1 MEQSRFRSSWPA
13 PGQTIQP
20 FAHPLISL
28 LQQEVPIQ
36 TVTCRTRKLP
46 RGSLFN
52 LFISSINLTIA
63 GFCFTIISVS
73 QCLYNLPQKQGVRSL
88 RICGAT
94 TAGCLETGPRIPS
107 LLLPPPTLAW
117 NPSYTALSPY
127 NPLVQPTCIF
137 DVSIQFIPISL
148 PNPYQPINR
157 LVHLVLHSTIFV
169 GTTHRFELMI
179 GDEHV

>member
-1 MEQSRFRSSWPA
+1 MASSWTNHIAFCPPTYITA
-13 PGQTIQP
+13 PKKKYQYKLWRVELENFPGVLFSTSL
-20 FAHPLISL
+20 FPLSTSPLRGFVSPSFLSVNVYIISL
-28 LQQEVPIQ
+28 RNRE
-36 TVTCRTRKLP
+36 
-46 RGSLFN
+46 
-52 LFISSINLTIA
+52 
-63 GFCFTIISVS
+63 
-73 QCLYNLPQKQGVRSL
+73 VRSL
-88 RICGAT
+88 RNCGAT

-107 LLLPPPTLAW
+107 LLPW
-117 NPSYTALSPY
+117 NPSYTVLSPY

-137 DVSIQFIPISL
+137 DVSIQFIPTSL